1 LGQTGAQGV
10 NLKTGSRS
18 HAGDPQNCVRPAL
31 TITNGRWTM
40 SNYEYED
47 DDDDFT
53 QESGNDLVK
62 QLRKAAKQKDKEL
75 AELRA
80 QFEGVSKAQRER
92 NIKDVLESRGVNS
105 KIAKFIPSDLDP
117 TEESLSKWLDDNGDV
132 FGFATES
139 NQPVVDP
146 AQAAAYKKM
155 NSVTEQ
161 GLTPDASDDIMRK
174 LMSANSK
181 EELDDIIRQSG
192 L

>member
-1 LGQTGAQGV
+1 
-10 NLKTGSRS
+10 
-18 HAGDPQNCVRPAL
+18 
-31 TITNGRWTM
+31 M
-40 SNYEYED
+40 SNFEYED
-47 DDDDFT
+47 DEDDFT
-53 QESGNDLVK
+53 QESGNNDLVK

-117 TEESLSKWLDDNGDV
+117 TEESLSKWLDENGDV
-132 FGFATES
+132 FGFQATES

-146 AQAAAYKKM
+146 AQAAAYKRM
-155 NSVTEQ
+155 NNVTEQ
-161 GLTPDASDDIMRK
+161 GLTPDSHDDIMRR
-174 LMSANSK
+174 LMNASTK
-181 EELDDIIRQSG
+181 EELDEVIRQSG

>member
-1 LGQTGAQGV
+1 
-10 NLKTGSRS
+10 
-18 HAGDPQNCVRPAL
+18 
-31 TITNGRWTM
+31 M
-40 SNYEYED
+40 SNFEYED
-47 DDDDFT
+47 DEDDFT
-53 QESGNDLVK
+53 TPVNEGNDLVK

-80 QFEGVSKAQRER
+80 QFGEISKANRER
-92 NIKDVLESRGVNS
+92 AIKDALESRGVNG
-105 KIAKFIPSDLDP
+105 KIAKFIPSDIDP

-132 FGFATES
+132 FGYSATES
-139 NQPVVDP
+139 NQPAVDP
-146 AQAAAYKKM
+146 AQAAAYKRM

-181 EELDDIIRQSG
+181 EELDEVIRLSG

>member
-1 LGQTGAQGV
+1 
-10 NLKTGSRS
+10 
-18 HAGDPQNCVRPAL
+18 
-31 TITNGRWTM
+31 M
-40 SNYEYED
+40 SNFEYED
-47 DDDDFT
+47 DEDEVTTSSND
-53 QESGNDLVK
+53 GNDLVK
-62 QLRKAAKQKDKEL
+62 QLRKANKQKEKEL
-75 AELRA
+75 AELKA

-132 FGFATES
+132 FGYQTTES

-146 AQAAAYKKM
+146 AQAAAYNRM
-155 NSVTEQ
+155 NNATGQ
-161 GLTPDASDDIMRK
+161 AQTPDSSDDILRK

-181 EELDDIIRQSG
+181 EELDEVIRMSG

>member
-1 LGQTGAQGV
+1 
-10 NLKTGSRS
+10 
-18 HAGDPQNCVRPAL
+18 
-31 TITNGRWTM
+31 M
-40 SNYEYED
+40 SNFEYED
-47 DDDDFT
+47 DDDDIT
-53 QESGNDLVK
+53 TSDSSNDVVK
-62 QLRKAAKQKDKEL
+62 QLRKATKQKDKEL

-80 QFEGVSKAQRER
+80 QFENVSKAQRER
-92 NIKDVLESRGVNS
+92 SIKDVLESRGVNS
-105 KIAKFIPSDLDP
+105 KIAKFIPSDVDS
-117 TEESLSKWLDDNGDV
+117 TEESLSKWLDENGDV
-132 FGFATES
+132 FGFTTES

-155 NSVTEQ
+155 NNVTDQ

>member
-1 LGQTGAQGV
+1 
-10 NLKTGSRS
+10 
-18 HAGDPQNCVRPAL
+18 
-31 TITNGRWTM
+31 M
-40 SNYEYED
+40 SNFEYED
-47 DDDDFT
+47 EDDDVTTSDN
-53 QESGNDLVK
+53 SNDLVK
-62 QLRKAAKQKDKEL
+62 QLRKATKQKDKEL

-80 QFEGVSKAQRER
+80 QFENVSKAQRER

-117 TEESLSKWLDDNGDV
+117 TEESLSKWLDENGDV
-132 FGFATES
+132 FGFSTES

-161 GLTPDASDDIMRK
+161 GLTPDATDDIMRK

-181 EELDDIIRQSG
+181 EELDEVIRQSG

>member
-1 LGQTGAQGV
+1 
-10 NLKTGSRS
+10 
-18 HAGDPQNCVRPAL
+18 
-31 TITNGRWTM
+31 M
-40 SNYEYED
+40 SNNDYED
-47 DDDDFT
+47 DDFDFEDSSSN
-53 QESGNDLVK
+53 QNNDLVK

-80 QFEGVSKAQRER
+80 QCGEVSKAQRER

-105 KIAKFIPSDLDP
+105 KIAKLIPSDLEP

-132 FGFATES
+132 FGFQASES

-181 EELDDIIRQSG
+181 EELDEVIRMSG

>member
-1 LGQTGAQGV
+1 
-10 NLKTGSRS
+10 
-18 HAGDPQNCVRPAL
+18 
-31 TITNGRWTM
+31 M
-40 SNYEYED
+40 SNFEYED
-47 DDDDFT
+47 DEDEVTT
-53 QESGNDLVK
+53 QDASGNDLVK

-92 NIKDVLESRGVNS
+92 SIKDVLESRGVNS
-105 KIAKFIPSDLDP
+105 KIAKFIPSDVDS
-117 TEESLSKWLDDNGDV
+117 TEESLSKWLDENGDV
-132 FGFATES
+132 FGFTATES

-155 NSVTEQ
+155 NNVTDQ
-161 GLTPDASDDIMRK
+161 GLTPDASDDIMRR

-181 EELDDIIRQSG
+181 EELDEVIRQSG

>member
-1 LGQTGAQGV
+1 
-10 NLKTGSRS
+10 
-18 HAGDPQNCVRPAL
+18 
-31 TITNGRWTM
+31 M

-47 DDDDFT
+47 DEDDVTTSDN
-53 QESGNDLVK
+53 GNDLVK